1 MVREVDAGDNLVPA
15 TGQLIH
21 TSAKPLGSTGV
32 F

>member
-21 TSAKPLGSTGV
+21 TSAKALGSTGV